1 MLRFFSYRVALASL
15 CELAAE
21 AGLFFIAMV
30 AALTLAAQGAKP
42 SGGTM
47 LSAALFF
54 AGLMVAVN
62 GSLGLYRQT
71 RTGNRLR
78 VLSGRVALMLVVGW
92 PVAYA
97 AFHLLPHGDL
107 YQSVLGYAM
116 LLGLGAVVLLRGAMP
131 WDHRARLFTHR
142 ILVLGAGPDAL
153 NVERALAS
161 LSQPAVEVV
170 GFYPLKD
177 GTQPAVPQGKIVDDA
192 SPLPELVRRLNVH
205 EVIVAAR
212 ERRGGVLPLRQL
224 LDCRL
229 RGARVTDLP
238 TFFERLNGEV
248 PIESLKASW
257 LIYGDGFRQGIA
269 RALVKRTFDLVAA
282 GLLLVVAAPIML
294 LTALAIFLESGRP
307 IVFKQERV
315 GAAGRTFNLL
325 KFRSMR
331 QDAEADGKPRWAS
344 EKDDRV
350 TRVGRF
356 IRKTRIDELPQLIN
370 VLKGDMSFV
379 GPRPER
385 PYFVAELTEQIP
397 FYGVR
402 HSVKPGIT
410 GWAQVRY
417 CYGCS
422 VQDARKKLQFDLYY
436 VKNHSLLLDLVILFE
451 TVRVVL
457 LGEGA
462 R

>member
-1 MLRFFSYRVALASL
+1 MLRFFSYRVALASFL
-15 CELAAE
+15 ELALE

-30 AALTLAAQGAKP
+30 AALILATQGAKP
-42 SGGTM
+42 SGGAM
-47 LSAALFF
+47 LSAGLFF
-54 AGLMVAVN
+54 AGLMVAIN

-71 RTGNRLR
+71 RTGNRVR
-78 VLSGRVALMLVVGW
+78 VLSGRVVLMLVVGW
-92 PVAYA
+92 PVAYV
-97 AFHLLPHGDL
+97 AFYLLPQADL

-131 WDHRARLFTHR
+131 WDNRARLFTHR

-161 LSQPAVEVV
+161 LTPSAVEVV
-170 GFYPLKD
+170 GFCPLND
-177 GTQPAVPQGKIVDDA
+177 GTQPAVPQGKIIADA
-192 SPLPELVRRLNVH
+192 SLLPELVRRLNVH

-229 RGARVTDLP
+229 RGVRVTDLP
-238 TFFERLNGEV
+238 AFFERLSGEV

-257 LIYGDGFRQGIA
+257 LIYGDGFRQGVA
-269 RALVKRTFDLVAA
+269 RTLVKRAFDLVAA
-282 GLLLVVAAPIML
+282 GLLLLVAAPVML
-294 LTALAIFLESGRP
+294 LAAIAIFLESGRP
-307 IVFKQERV
+307 VIFKQERV
-315 GAAGRTFNLL
+315 GAGGRTFNLL

-402 HSVKPGIT
+402 HSVKPGVT

-422 VQDARKKLQFDLYY
+422 VEDARKKLQFDLYY
-436 VKNHSLLLDLVILFE
+436 VKNHTLLLDLVILFE

>member
-1 MLRFFSYRVALASL
+1 
-15 CELAAE
+15 
-21 AGLFFIAMV
+21 
-30 AALTLAAQGAKP
+30 
-42 SGGTM
+42 
-47 LSAALFF
+47 
-54 AGLMVAVN
+54 
-62 GSLGLYRQT
+62 
-71 RTGNRLR
+71 
-78 VLSGRVALMLVVGW
+78 
-92 PVAYA
+92 
-97 AFHLLPHGDL
+97 
-107 YQSVLGYAM
+107 
-116 LLGLGAVVLLRGAMP
+116 
-131 WDHRARLFTHR
+131 
-142 ILVLGAGPDAL
+142 LGAGPDAL

-177 GTQPAVPQGKIVDDA
+177 GTQPAVPQGKIVGDA

-229 RGARVTDLP
+229 RGVRVTDLP

-248 PIESLKASW
+248 HIESLKASW

-269 RALVKRTFDLVAA
+269 RTLVKRAFDLVAA
-282 GLLLVVAAPIML
+282 GLLLVVAAPVMVLAAI
-294 LTALAIFLESGRP
+294 AIFLESGRP

-315 GAAGRTFNLL
+315 GAGGRTFNLL

>member
-1 MLRFFSYRVALASL
+1 MLRFFSYRVALAS
-15 CELAAE
+15 CFALAIE
-21 AGLFFIAMV
+21 AGFFFIAMV
-30 AALTLAAQGAKP
+30 AAVALAAHGGEATGAR
-42 SGGTM
+42 M
-47 LSAALFF
+47 LSAGFFF
-54 AGLMVAVN
+54 AGLMVAIN

-71 RTGNRLR
+71 RTGNRIR
-78 VLSGRVALMLVVGW
+78 VLGGRVVLMLVVGW

-97 AFHLLPHGDL
+97 AFYLFPQSEL
-107 YQSVLGYAM
+107 YQSALGYAM
-116 LLGLGAVVLLRGAMP
+116 LFGLGAVVLLRWAMP
-131 WDHRARLFTHR
+131 EDHRARFFTHR

-161 LSQPAVEVV
+161 LAPAAMEVV
-170 GFYPLKD
+170 GFYPLND
-177 GTQPAVPQGKIVDDA
+177 GTQTVVPQKKIIADA
-192 SPLPELVRRLNVH
+192 PLLPELVRQLNVH

-229 RGARVTDLP
+229 RGVRVNDLP
-238 TFFERLNGEV
+238 AFFERLNGEV

-257 LIYGDGFRQGIA
+257 LIYGDGFRQGVA
-269 RALVKRTFDLVAA
+269 RTVMKRAFDLSAA
-282 GLLLVVAAPIML
+282 GLLLVVAAPVMVLAAI
-294 LTALAIFLESGRP
+294 AIFLESGRP
-307 IVFKQERV
+307 VVFKQERV
-315 GAAGRTFNLL
+315 GAGGRTFNLL

-331 QDAEADGKPRWAS
+331 QDAEADGKPRWAA

-356 IRKTRIDELPQLIN
+356 IRRTRIDELPQLIN

-385 PYFVAELTEQIP
+385 PYFMAELTEKIP

-417 CYGCS
+417 CYGSS